1 MRTVHPDS
9 FSERVLNVHLKLH
22 FRLRERTYM
31 AKIEKKKKKRNL
43 GDSYFNEDLRPVLV
57 LLVGC
62 HQQIASKNRHE
73 AVSLGFKVDR
83 SISTQEAAQ
92 GLKNNKN
99 PVRSHP

>member
-31 AKIEKKKKKRNL
+31 AKINKEKGNL

-57 LLVGC
+57 LFVGC